1 MIWYDMVNIYKDYID
16 ISMTLFDS
24 DNRWRQATDEKLV
37 HPPRGEGAEAAHK
50 WSCRPP
56 ACFVE

>member
-1 MIWYDMVNIYKDYID
+1 
-16 ISMTLFDS
+16 MTLSYS